1 MLFML
6 VTHIR
11 EERCDDANLVRGEK
25 RSSPEANWARSLG
38 LRPSSVYIFAES
50 GAAKTAGTLVPTANP
65 ILLPRIGHDDSVQ
78 AGPAQSFVRIFIELS
93 PSRMSLK
100 VGNSTLSDQLSVLY
114 GDRRGGRYS

>member
-1 MLFML
+1 MTLTSFEA
-6 VTHIR
+6 R
-11 EERCDDANLVRGEK
+11 E

-78 AGPAQSFVRIFIELS
+78 AGPAQSFVRIFIGLS
-93 PSRMSLK
+93 
-100 VGNSTLSDQLSVLY
+100 
-114 GDRRGGRYS
+114 RYDGEANAE